1 MPFRGFMVS
10 DKYKENVIR
19 HEVGHWYLAKSLG
32 FDAGEIS
39 FYFKKM
45 EQYESHQAHAHINI
59 HPSLSS
65 IEDIDDYLIRRV
77 SILWAGVMFQSVSD
91 KRPVEK
97 ILETDGVSD
106 HDKLGELCRII
117 RGIRFP
123 NDTEAE
129 FEQEQMNKIRDEAWG
144 KAKHIHNSNEDEI
157 EYLVKIICS
166 EVKEWNRKYVFSVDL
181 IHQWLS
187 EKSVVEA

>member
-1 MPFRGFMVS
+1 MVS

-19 HEVGHWYLAKSLG
+19 HEVGHWYVAKSLG
-32 FDAGEIS
+32 FDVGKIS
-39 FYFKKM
+39 IYFKK
-45 EQYESHQAHAHINI
+45 EAQYESHQAHAHMNI

-77 SILWAGVMFQSVSD
+77 SILFAGAMFQSVSD

-97 ILETDGVSD
+97 ILDTNGVSD
-106 HDKLGELCRII
+106 HSKLRELCHIL

-123 NDTEAE
+123 NDIKAAYEL
-129 FEQEQMNKIRDEAWG
+129 EQMHKIRDEAWE
-144 KAKHIHNSNEDEI
+144 KAKHIYNSNEVEI
-157 EYLVKIICS
+157 ECLVERICS
-166 EVKEWNRKYVFSVDL
+166 EVEEWNKNYVFSSDR

-187 EKSVVEA
+187 ETNAVEA